1 MKFSHVLLCLG
12 LIAFG
17 IWFLCFVVSGLFAT
31 VDLGSF
37 IGLLMYIPTLLLG
50 GILPVFAGFGY
61 LFHMIMHRHDKE

>member
-17 IWFLCFVVSGLFAT
+17 IWFLCFVVGGLFSD
-31 VDLGSF
+31 VNLFSF
-37 IGLLMYIPTLLLG
+37 VGLLMYIPTLLLG

-61 LFHMIMHRHDKE
+61 LLHMFMHRHDEE

>member
-1 MKFSHVLLCLG
+1 MKISHVIMCLG

-17 IWFLCFVVSGLFAT
+17 IWFLCFVVGGLFAT